1 MAGLRTLLQLA
12 ADSSGSVNFDEFHIY
27 NTNKT
32 GHNNGGCCCLWTVPT
47 GVAWF
52 AVEMWGGGGGGA
64 GACCCMQGW
73 PGGSGSYARKFVKGL
88 SGTGGETYT
97 ICAAGSTYCSQAKC
111 VGCIGNPSFLSING
125 GAVQVCASGGG
136 SGYVRCYFSQGCSYM
151 GCPTMQCGSY
161 TGSMGL
167 CGVTGSAKGSS
178 FCASSS
184 WGSMPSAPFTNGGN
198 RNTRMYCF
206 HGSGIYAGDQP
217 HWPGGGGAS
226 ATSHSTSAGCGAPG
240 AGGLITIYYPVV
252 T

>member
-73 PGGSGSYARKFVKGL
+73 PGGSGSYARKFVTGL

-136 SGYVRCYFSQGCSYM
+136 SGYVRCYFSQVVWDFAELQARLKVVHSVHQVHGVQCHQHHLQMAETEIQECIVSMVAVYM
-151 GCPTMQCGSY
+151 QAIS
-161 TGSMGL
+161 
-167 CGVTGSAKGSS
+167 
-178 FCASSS
+178 
-184 WGSMPSAPFTNGGN
+184 
-198 RNTRMYCF
+198 
-206 HGSGIYAGDQP
+206 
-217 HWPGGGGAS
+217 
-226 ATSHSTSAGCGAPG
+226 
-240 AGGLITIYYPVV
+240 LIGQVAEEQVQYRIVRQQDVV
-252 T
+252 RQAQVA